1 MEKEASSAGAD
12 LVIPALALAFVVYFF
27 VSTAELAWEAK
38 ANAIVVGSVL
48 VLLTVI
54 QVGRILLKVL
64 RKQAAL
70 GTAVLWEPRDVA
82 WKRIGMVIVTAAFI
96 ASLPW
101 LGLTLSLFL
110 GMLAATWIMGV
121 RRMRILVL
129 LPLITAGSCYALFI
143 AVLDAGFPHGP
154 LEALLGNLLRLAGV

>member
-1 MEKEASSAGAD
+1 MEKENSSAGAD

-38 ANAIVVGSVL
+38 ASAVVVGSVL
-48 VLLTVI
+48 VFLTI
-54 QVGRILLKVL
+54 AQLGRILLSVL
-64 RKQAAL
+64 RKQATL
-70 GTAVLWEPRDVA
+70 GMAALWEPRDVA
-82 WKRIGMVIVTAAFI
+82 WKRVGMVIVTAAFI
-96 ASLPW
+96 GALPW

-110 GMLAATWIMGV
+110 GMLAALWIMGV
-121 RRMRILVL
+121 RRPRLLVL

-154 LEALLGNLLRLAGV
+154 LEALLGSLLRLGGA